1 VQRPT
6 TALPF
11 LPGVTIAPGAYAYQR
26 YGVDL
31 RSDQS
36 AAIAGSANLST
47 GSFFDGDL
55 ARASV
60 SGRYSPTPFVSMRV
74 AYEINRLTRVGPRD
88 TSVTTHL
95 AGPELR
101 VFLNPR
107 VQWSGFYQYNTAQQ
121 RGTLNARFSWEFAP
135 LSFLYVVYND
145 RQAIDGGMSPRA
157 NSLIVK
163 LSWLRQL

>member
-1 VQRPT
+1 
-6 TALPF
+6 
-11 LPGVTIAPGAYAYQR
+11 
-26 YGVDL
+26 
-31 RSDQS
+31 
-36 AAIAGSANLST
+36 
-47 GSFFDGDL
+47 
-55 ARASV
+55 
-60 SGRYSPTPFVSMRV
+60 
-74 AYEINRLTRVGPRD
+74 
-88 TSVTTHL
+88 
-95 AGPELR
+95 LR
-101 VFLNPR
+101 VFLYPR